1 MPGRTS
7 TMANSANP
15 TTRTG
20 CVLVGSRATWLTA
33 KYKDKSRLGTYPSYI
48 RKTVKEPSRPTI
60 RFTMGSLL
68 TTQSGRFSGFAFIH
82 NL

>member
-1 MPGRTS
+1 MLLSGKPS
-7 TMANSANP
+7 P
-15 TTRTG
+15 
-20 CVLVGSRATWLTA
+20 WLTA

-60 RFTMGSLL
+60 QFTMGFLL